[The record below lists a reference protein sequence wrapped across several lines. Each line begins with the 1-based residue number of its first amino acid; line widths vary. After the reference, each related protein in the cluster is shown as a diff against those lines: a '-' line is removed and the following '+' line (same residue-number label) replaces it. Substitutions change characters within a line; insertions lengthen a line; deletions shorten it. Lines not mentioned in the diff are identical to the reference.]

1 MIKNNN
7 TYKQDN
13 KIKDLVFS
21 EGEDLTNEDL
31 DIIESRSTTFYVQ
44 DEEYERF
51 WDEEYNEYTN
61 TLNFLNKYESQY
73 NAEDTFTIG
82 NNLSGGI

>member
-13 KIKDLVFS
+13 NIKDLVFS
-21 EGEDLTNEDL
+21 EGEDLTDQDL

-73 NAEDTFTIG
+73 NSEDTFTIG